1 MEEHRD
7 AHLISSCR
15 RGKSWGGL
23 SPHFPNRSSDFSF
36 HYTNPV
42 DAPQPTASQRSALG
56 ALPERACCPAGHTQ
70 QCPAFSL
77 LLSMTDGVFPR
88 LEVTSQNLFL
98 GSGRRLTEASLL
110 SLELQLGS
118 LLYSQNPPPQS
129 YYRFGYLNSFSL
141 LKFICLLLV
150 VLGLGCCPGF
160 FSSCSNRGLL
170 SCRAQALRHA
180 GFSSFGSWALEH
192 RFNGRGACGA

>member
-1 MEEHRD
+1 
-7 AHLISSCR
+7 
-15 RGKSWGGL
+15 
-23 SPHFPNRSSDFSF
+23 
-36 HYTNPV
+36 
-42 DAPQPTASQRSALG
+42 
-56 ALPERACCPAGHTQ
+56 
-70 QCPAFSL
+70 
-77 LLSMTDGVFPR
+77 MTDGVFPR

-170 SCRAQALRHA
+170 SCRAQALGHA